1 MEPIVVTDSANRTI
15 CIRAASDELVVTET
29 RYAAGERGPE
39 LHVHHEHVDCFYV
52 LAGTLTLS
60 LQDGERVLGP
70 GSFALVPTDVVH
82 TFRNDGPAD
91 LRFFNFH
98 APGMGFD
105 RYLRGLYDAEF
116 AVPFDQHPASEEGG
130 RDPGL
135 VIAGTGE
142 LIAERPRVDIVL
154 LADAT
159 ELGISSSRAE
169 AGGPSPPP
177 HFHPRHGE
185 SFGVLEGEM
194 AFAIDGEEVTA
205 TAGSWVYVPPGAVH
219 TFWFPGT
226 SGARFLTVH
235 TPSFGWGIY
244 LRALNHARTD
254 DDLVAA
260 RAAFDQVPAEEA
272 V

>member
-1 MEPIVVTDSANRTI
+1 M
-15 CIRAASDELVVTET
+15 
-29 RYAAGERGPE
+29 
-39 LHVHHEHVDCFYV
+39 
-52 LAGTLTLS
+52 LTLS
-60 LQDGERVLGP
+60 LRDSERTLGP
-70 GSFALVPTDVVH
+70 GSFALVPKDVVH
-82 TFRNDGPAD
+82 TFRNDGPDD

-116 AVPFDQHPASEEGG
+116 AVPFDQHPAPEDGG

-135 VIAGTGE
+135 VIAGIGE
-142 LIAERPRVDIVL
+142 LIAERPSVDIVL

-159 ELGISSSRAE
+159 ELGISTSRAE
-169 AGGPSPPP
+169 AGGPSPPR

-194 AFAIDGEEVTA
+194 AFAVDGEEVMA

-219 TFWFPGT
+219 TFWFPGA

-235 TPSFGWGIY
+235 TPSFGWGDY
-244 LRALNHARTD
+244 LRALDRARTD

-260 RAAFDQVPAEEA
+260 RAAFDQVAA
-272 V
+272 A